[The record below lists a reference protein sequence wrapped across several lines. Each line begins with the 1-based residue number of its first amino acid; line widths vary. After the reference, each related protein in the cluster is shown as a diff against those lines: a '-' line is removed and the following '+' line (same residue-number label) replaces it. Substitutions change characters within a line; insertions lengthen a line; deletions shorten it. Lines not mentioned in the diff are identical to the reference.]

1 MRMFSR
7 KATAVMTNV
16 PGPQEPVYLE
26 GCKIAEMMFWV
37 PQSGSVG
44 MGVSIQSYNNRV
56 HFGLMTDQKLVK
68 DPENI
73 VSQFS
78 REFEKL
84 VLLTLMGG
92 WEKRLDA
99 KAIAAAE

>member
-1 MRMFSR
+1 
-7 KATAVMTNV
+7 
-16 PGPQEPVYLE
+16 
-26 GCKIAEMMFWV
+26 
-37 PQSGSVG
+37 

-68 DPENI
+68 DPEAI

-84 VLLTLMGG
+84 VLLTLLGA
-92 WEKRLDA
+92 WEKRLDPR
-99 KAIAAAE
+99 AIATSE